1 MFKMTGIQLA
11 VAVAVLVAISAPASA
26 AQMICVNKIGICDRG
41 EEHKQPERERTAGA
55 ESPSE
60 GEQPEGEQPEGDPT
74 GGEQTAE

>member
-11 VAVAVLVAISAPASA
+11 IAVAMLVALSVPASA
-26 AQMICVNKIGICDRG
+26 AQMICMNKIGICDRG

-60 GEQPEGEQPEGDPT
+60 GEQPEGEPT
-74 GGEQTAE
+74 GGETTDSAPQAE